1 MGRVIAFWF
10 IYCLFTEN
18 VVGLLF
24 VAVLKYFS
32 NANLQ
37 IEMRGA
43 NANLKVIIVKIKIVA
58 CTFFIPI

>member
-1 MGRVIAFWF
+1 M
-10 IYCLFTEN
+10 
-18 VVGLLF
+18 GLLF